1 MDKMLDV
8 DPSSKTRAGVVFIAA
23 GFIYVQLLL
32 NVAANSI
39 SAGCDLTALLPRYIN
54 IRRGGYVAAIVGL
67 AMNPW
72 LLFKSSA
79 TFSNYLG
86 AYGVLLSCVAG
97 PMICDYY
104 LVRRGHYRIRDLYT
118 TDRGGWYWYSYG
130 VNWRAYLAY
139 FSGFAINAPG
149 FIHSLN
155 PDIAVHV
162 AAQRLYA
169 LSWLTGT
176 GVSALVYYLACV
188 AAPPPGMNRSFHEVD
203 ESEGE
208 VMFAGVTEDVDGSEK
223 ELHGKGGANSPRVH
237 EVTELI

>member
-1 MDKMLDV
+1 
-8 DPSSKTRAGVVFIAA
+8 
-23 GFIYVQLLL
+23 
-32 NVAANSI
+32 
-39 SAGCDLTALLPRYIN
+39 LTALLPRYIN

-67 AMNPW
+67 SMNPW

-155 PDIAVHV
+155 PDINVHV

-169 LSWLTGT
+169 LVSLDRWNTSRTRANPQSWLTGT

-208 VMFAGVTEDVDGSEK
+208 VMFAGAVEDVDGSEK
-223 ELHGKGGANSPRVH
+223 SEHIKGGARSPQVH
-237 EVTELI
+237 EVTEII